1 MMIKQWF
8 KKASIRAVKTA
19 AQAFL
24 AVSGTTAVLTTL
36 QLKTALIS
44 ALSAG
49 LLSYITSLAGLPE
62 LDDGGGEY

>member
-1 MMIKQWF
+1 MMVKQWF
-8 KKASIRAVKTA
+8 KRASIRAVKTA

>member
-1 MMIKQWF
+1 MMVKQWF

-62 LDDGGGEY
+62 LDDGGDEY

>member
-1 MMIKQWF
+1 MMVKQWF
-8 KKASIRAVKTA
+8 KRASIRAVKTA

-62 LDDGGGEY
+62 LDNGGGEY

>member
-1 MMIKQWF
+1 MVKQWF

-19 AQAFL
+19 SQAFL

-36 QLKTALIS
+36 ELKTALIS